1 MVPALGADH
10 AGAVMRPSPLARPEL
25 CQLPAQEGELSALHT
40 LTAAAVAV
48 PDQLGPLEPQGL
60 HLRRQRHACNPH
72 HMTFITDTIILPRFY
87 LPEN

>member
-10 AGAVMRPSPLARPEL
+10 AGAVMRPSPLAGPEL
-25 CQLPAQEGELSALHT
+25 RQLPAQEGELSTLHT

-60 HLRRQRHACNPH
+60 QLRRQ
-72 HMTFITDTIILPRFY
+72 
-87 LPEN
+87 